1 MTDKLATSG
10 SEGGLAGAQT
20 TRAVLELRDL
30 IAEGAIDPGERL
42 TEVQLAEMLG
52 MSRTPVRAAV
62 QHLREEGLLE
72 PRPGGGYAVH
82 AFGSREIAEAIELRG
97 MIEGLAA
104 RLLAERGASEAVLGQ
119 FDALIERIDAEIGGA
134 DFGSENIQ
142 AYVALN
148 AEFHRALAEATE
160 SALIVQEARRA
171 NARPFAG
178 ASALVR
184 VRDDAEAVRRHL
196 IVAQDQHKAVVEAIR
211 AREGAR
217 AEAIMREHARL
228 SQRNLTRALRERD
241 SLEAVRG
248 ARLIRRS
255 G

>member
-1 MTDKLATSG
+1 MAIKSATS
-10 SEGGLAGAQT
+10 EAGLAGAQT
-20 TRAVLELRDL
+20 SRAVMELRDL
-30 IAEGAIDPGERL
+30 IAEGAIAPGERL

-82 AFGSREIAEAIELRG
+82 AYGSREIAEAIELRG
-97 MIEGLAA
+97 MVEGLAA
-104 RLLAERGASEAVLGQ
+104 RLLAERGAEAAALAR
-119 FDALIERIDAEIGGA
+119 FDALVEEIDAEIGGA
-134 DFGSENIQ
+134 GFGAENIR

-148 AEFHRALAEATE
+148 AKFHEALAEAPG
-160 SALIVQEARRA
+160 SALIAQEARRA
-171 NARPFAG
+171 HARPFAG

-184 VRDDAEAVRRHL
+184 ARDDAEAVRRHL

-228 SQRNLTRALRERD
+228 SQRNLTRALRERE

-248 ARLIRRS
+248 ARLIQRS